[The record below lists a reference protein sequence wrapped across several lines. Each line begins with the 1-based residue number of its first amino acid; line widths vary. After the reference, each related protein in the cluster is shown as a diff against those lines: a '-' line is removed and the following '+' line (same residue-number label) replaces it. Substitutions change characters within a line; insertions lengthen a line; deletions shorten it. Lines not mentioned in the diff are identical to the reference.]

1 MPLTPEQL
9 NAFAAIIGQAVSQH
23 MAGNPKSGNSQ
34 VHEVV
39 RTVKGKRR
47 KIQTTLPQLLG
58 ELNDRIADLTDAVD
72 EQCNLM
78 DEAQNQERKKKRKKR
93 NATVNVDG

>member
-1 MPLTPEQL
+1 
-9 NAFAAIIGQAVSQH
+9 
-23 MAGNPKSGNSQ
+23 
-34 VHEVV
+34 
-39 RTVKGKRR
+39 
-47 KIQTTLPQLLG
+47 LG